1 MIGVRPR
8 FRNKRRR
15 SRTTKARQAQSKA
28 KQLDKIVVMDLPQTS
43 RRYPIF
49 QLKACRPSGKQ
60 VLEINGV
67 SKAYGDKQVLENVSL
82 RVDRGD
88 RIAILG
94 PNGIGKSTLLKIL
107 LGKVEADAGEIEW
120 GYETH
125 PGYFAQNHEEV
136 FEGGK
141 STVEGW
147 LWDFCPGEPIGF
159 VRGKLGMVLFSGDE
173 VEKKVGSLSGGEG
186 ARLMLAKLGI
196 EKPNVLLLDE
206 PTNHLDLEAIE
217 ALVEGLR
224 KYDGTLILVSHD
236 RWFVSQLAERILE
249 ISPQGIQDYRG
260 SYDEYV
266 EVCGDDHLD
275 VEQAILR
282 AKRDKK
288 KNKND
293 SRPASGG
300 DLREL
305 KRRKTELERERD
317 RMTQAI
323 EKAEARIGE
332 INETFCDPGFFDRA
346 SDKEVRKLERE
357 QKELGERVETSMA
370 RWEAIETELVG
381 IEPQLV

>member
-1 MIGVRPR
+1 MV
-8 FRNKRRR
+8 
-15 SRTTKARQAQSKA
+15 
-28 KQLDKIVVMDLPQTS
+28 
-43 RRYPIF
+43 
-49 QLKACRPSGKQ
+49 
-60 VLEINGV
+60 EIDSV
-67 SKAYGDKQVLENVSL
+67 SKAYGDKQVLDGVSL
-82 RVDRGD
+82 TVDRGD

-107 LGKVEADAGEIEW
+107 LGKVEADAGEVEW

-141 STVEGW
+141 ASVEGW
-147 LWDFCPGEPIGF
+147 LWDFCPGEPVGF

-196 EKPNVLLLDE
+196 QQPNVLLLDE

-224 KYDGTLILVSHD
+224 KFDGTLILVSHD
-236 RWFVSQLAERILE
+236 RWFVSQLAERIVE
-249 ISPQGIQDYRG
+249 ISADGLRDYRG

-275 VEQAILR
+275 VEQAVLR
-282 AKRDKK
+282 AKREKK
-288 KNKND
+288 KAKANAA
-293 SRPASGG
+293 RPRSGG
-300 DLREL
+300 ELREL

-317 RMTQAI
+317 RLTRDI
-323 EKAEARIGE
+323 EDAEARIGE
-332 INETFCDPGFFDRA
+332 INETFCDPGYFDRA
-346 SDKEVRKLERE
+346 SEKEVRKLERE
-357 QKELGERVETSMA
+357 QKTLSERVETSMS
-370 RWEAIETELVG
+370 RWEDIESELTE